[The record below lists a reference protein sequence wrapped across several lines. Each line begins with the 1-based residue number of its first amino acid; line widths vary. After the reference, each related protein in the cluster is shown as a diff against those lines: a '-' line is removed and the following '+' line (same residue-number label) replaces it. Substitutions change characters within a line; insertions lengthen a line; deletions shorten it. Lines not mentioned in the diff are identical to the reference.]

1 MQKVCSVCGLEPPCP
16 EGSQEQVRG
25 WEPGGGG
32 GRAQGLP
39 SSGLQ
44 PDSSWPRAALRA
56 AGATSQSSG
65 RLLRCTP
72 WHCAVFGPGPA
83 TGVSPKAWAGAATAT
98 VSPPPGSPAAALV
111 TMAVSA
117 EVSVL
122 KLWRLLA
129 GFSSS
134 QGGQGRSSGRC
145 ASERVSGWSG
155 AGGGEWIL
163 PGENALRAGVGV

>member
-16 EGSQEQVRG
+16 EGSREQVRG

-44 PDSSWPRAALRA
+44 PDSSWPRAALRP

-65 RLLRCTP
+65 RLLRCIP

-122 KLWRLLA
+122 RLASPAPKVAKGIVLA
-129 GFSSS
+129 VVPQKGC
-134 QGGQGRSSGRC
+134 QGGQGL
-145 ASERVSGWSG
+145 G
-155 AGGGEWIL
+155 AGSGSYQVRML
-163 PGENALRAGVGV
+163 